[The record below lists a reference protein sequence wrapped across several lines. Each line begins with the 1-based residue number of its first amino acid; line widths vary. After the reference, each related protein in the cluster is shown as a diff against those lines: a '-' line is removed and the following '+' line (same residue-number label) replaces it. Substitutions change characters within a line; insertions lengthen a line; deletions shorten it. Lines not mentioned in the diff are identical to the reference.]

1 MGLCVA
7 SACQA
12 CSTHLH
18 GKWRQ
23 WVLVL
28 SPHDSHICAERWHLS
43 RRGREGSW
51 EDARAA
57 VSSKSP
63 GKCNVSLSINSV
75 PLTVSAY
82 GGGGASWG
90 GSEEIVEIRVQ
101 VPPRRW
107 TWTIGE
113 SVSAQDVSMGKRPTL
128 SEERDKE
135 GPQTWGVISS
145 LAAKTPVGG
154 LS

>member
-1 MGLCVA
+1 M
-7 SACQA
+7 
-12 CSTHLH
+12 
-18 GKWRQ
+18 
-23 WVLVL
+23 L
-28 SPHDSHICAERWHLS
+28 SPHDSHICAERWH
-43 RRGREGSW
+43 W

-63 GKCNVSLSINSV
+63 GKWNVSLSITAV
-75 PLTVSAY
+75 PLTVSAH

-101 VPPRRW
+101 VPPGRW
-107 TWTIGE
+107 TWTTGE
-113 SVSAQDVSMGKRPTL
+113 SVSARDLSMGKRATL
-128 SEERDKE
+128 LEERCKE

-154 LS
+154 LSKQELASR